1 MKDKKTNQIL
11 DLQDAFDDVSLY
23 QLIPSGTGMSL
34 SHLKTIVDAVHN
46 GGATLNSVLLTG
58 KEGLNTHAS
67 ALLRALAVD
76 NVNEIDASFL
86 RDPTSIHQFFCINE
100 FDGFLIS
107 NCEHLCD
114 DVKPKLH
121 QILKEKFF
129 TLYNYVRR
137 KHDVFWVPDIIVLT
151 GKSLA
156 QIAQPIKETVQHMIQ
171 LEDYTEQQLI
181 LIVLQRLKYSNID
194 YENETVLQGVVKCGN
209 NNLKLCIQFLKCCVA
224 VMQAEG
230 RQIMTLKDIA
240 RAAHLMKLKEL
251 EFEKTIP
258 F

>member
-23 QLIPSGTGMSL
+23 QLMPSGTGMSL

-121 QILKEKFF
+121 QILKEK
-129 TLYNYVRR
+129 LPLQKNL
-137 KHDVFWVPDIIVLT
+137 WVST
-151 GKSLA
+151 GSGNA
-156 QIAQPIKETVQHMIQ
+156 P
-171 LEDYTEQQLI
+171 
-181 LIVLQRLKYSNID
+181 RL
-194 YENETVLQGVVKCGN
+194 
-209 NNLKLCIQFLKCCVA
+209 
-224 VMQAEG
+224 
-230 RQIMTLKDIA
+230 
-240 RAAHLMKLKEL
+240 
-251 EFEKTIP
+251 
-258 F
+258 